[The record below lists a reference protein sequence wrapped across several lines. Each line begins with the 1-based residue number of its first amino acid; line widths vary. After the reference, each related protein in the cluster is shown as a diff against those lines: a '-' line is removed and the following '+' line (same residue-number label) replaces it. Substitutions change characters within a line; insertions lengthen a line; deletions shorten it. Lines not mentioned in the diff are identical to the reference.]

1 MDWSKAI
8 IFTFSEKVT
17 TSTSYEN
24 GILVVTVDYKS
35 EVEGKDLQ
43 LDIIYDPKFII
54 ASHQQMVFPM
64 KASNG
69 PLSFQDKSQIE
80 KEEAVGTAG
89 FVLGMICLVCYL
101 ISTFFHKMIGLETL
115 QFIQLIYFVR
125 IIASEASQSSLNA
138 FNSLRYSNGYSEI
151 YKEKEIENSKLVK

>member
-1 MDWSKAI
+1 M
-8 IFTFSEKVT
+8 
-17 TSTSYEN
+17 
-24 GILVVTVDYKS
+24 
-35 EVEGKDLQ
+35 
-43 LDIIYDPKFII
+43 YDPKQII
-54 ASHQQMVFPM
+54 ASHQQLVFPM

-69 PLSFQDKSQIE
+69 PLSFQDKSKIE
-80 KEEAVGTAG
+80 KDEAVGTAG

-138 FNSLRYSNGYSEI
+138 FNSLKYSNGYSDMILSE
-151 YKEKEIENSKLVK
+151 ETAN